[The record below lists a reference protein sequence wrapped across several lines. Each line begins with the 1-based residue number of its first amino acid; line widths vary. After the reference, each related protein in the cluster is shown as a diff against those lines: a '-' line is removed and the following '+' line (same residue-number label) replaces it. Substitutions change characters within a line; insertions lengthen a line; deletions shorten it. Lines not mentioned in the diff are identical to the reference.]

1 MVSGRHYSV
10 RYALNVLRRRWT
22 LIALPFVFV
31 AGIAVVL
38 ARTLPDMY
46 YAQGTVTI
54 ARQQIPDSYVRTT
67 VIVPFAERLRNTI
80 ADVKSARRLEPL
92 IIELD
97 LFADARKTVPVEALT
112 AWMSRQITIS
122 MAGPDTL
129 VVGYSGFE
137 PDKVAQVAN
146 RLLEMVVQRSSE
158 EREML
163 ADSTS
168 QFLDAE
174 VQSARERLEQQE
186 RRVREY
192 REKYAGQL
200 PTQLSTNLQILQ
212 GAYAQLQVV
221 AEGLRQD
228 RDRRTKLEEALV
240 EARRE
245 PTEPLNW
252 PDVEEPVEIPADKE
266 PVEAGTPRIPPGP
279 ALQRLAFARALRVE
293 MLRKYTGEHP
303 DVMRLDTA
311 IRQLEEAA
319 ANAPASAADAFNKLP
334 ASEREARIQIADG
347 ELKRLDDR
355 IKEREALEVKLRQ
368 SVAQYQARVESVP
381 ERETEWT
388 ELTRDYGIMQQAY
401 LQLLTKSQ
409 ESRIAANLERRGVGE
424 QLKINQRPTRPTRPA
439 SPNRPGIVLIGVLAG
454 IGLGLTMVVVLELL
468 DSSFRSD
475 AEVVSV
481 LRLPV
486 LAMVPVVVTSRA
498 RRRARL
504 RLVVASATAVVVA
517 IAAAVWRWV
526 S

>member
-1 MVSGRHYSV
+1 MIAGRQYSV
-10 RYALNVLRRRWT
+10 RYVLHALRRRWA
-22 LIALPFVFV
+22 LIAVPFAIIASV
-31 AGIAVVL
+31 AALL
-38 ARTLPDMY
+38 AKTLPDMY

-80 ADVKSARRLEPL
+80 AEVKSSRRLQPL

-97 LFADARKTVPVEALT
+97 LFSEARKSVPMEALT
-112 AWMSRQITIS
+112 AWMSRQVTIS
-122 MAGPDTL
+122 MSGADQI

-137 PDKVAQVAN
+137 PDEVAKVAD
-146 RLLEMVVQRSSE
+146 RLLDMFVQLSTE

-168 QFLDAE
+168 QFLDSELQA
-174 VQSARERLEQQE
+174 ARARLEAQERL
-186 RRVREY
+186 VRDY

-200 PTQLSTNLQILQ
+200 PTQLSSNLQILQ
-212 GAYAQLQVV
+212 GVYAQLQVV

-228 RDRRTKLEEALV
+228 RDRRTKLEDLLA
-240 EARRE
+240 EARRDPAE
-245 PTEPLNW
+245 PVSQPDTEQS
-252 PDVEEPVEIPADKE
+252 VEIPADKE
-266 PVEAGTPRIPPGP
+266 PAAAGAPQIPPGP
-279 ALQRLAFARALRVE
+279 VLQRLAAARAIRAAL
-293 MLRKYTGEHP
+293 LRKYTSEHP

-319 ANAPASAADAFNKLP
+319 AAAPVSAVDAFRKLP
-334 ASEREARIQIADG
+334 ANEREARVQFA
-347 ELKRLDDR
+347 EAEMKRLDDR
-355 IKEREALEVKLRQ
+355 IMEREALETKLRR
-368 SVAQYQARVESVP
+368 SMVEYQNRVESVP

-401 LQLLTKSQ
+401 LALLSKSQ

-424 QLKINQRPTRPTRPA
+424 RLRINQRPTRPTRPA
-439 SPNRPGIVLIGVLAG
+439 SPNRPAIIIIGILAG
-454 IGLGLTMVVVLELL
+454 IGVGIAMVVVPEIL
-468 DSSFRSD
+468 DTSIRSD

-486 LAMVPVVVTSRA
+486 LAMVPMTSTSRA

-504 RLVVASATAVVVA
+504 RLLVATTAAVVVA
-517 IAAAVWRWV
+517 LAVAVWRWAT
-526 S
+526 